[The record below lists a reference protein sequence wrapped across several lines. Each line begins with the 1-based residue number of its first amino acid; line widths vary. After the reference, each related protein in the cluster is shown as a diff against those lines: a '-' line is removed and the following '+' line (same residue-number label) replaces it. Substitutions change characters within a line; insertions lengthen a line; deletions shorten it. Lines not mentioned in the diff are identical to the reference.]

1 MSSSYVRDEIK
12 QFIVDNLT
20 TETLIDLSGEFR
32 DIDEVLADA
41 GLTRNDPWLGVEFIG
56 NTEEPITVAADYGKG
71 VYREMGAVMLHVV
84 DISKLGVAGAIMTR
98 AEALRNLLRG
108 RRIGDI
114 IIETVT
120 PPNFGEG
127 ATLNFEAGYTA
138 AIVMASYEYDK
149 VIA

>member
-1 MSSSYVRDEIK
+1 MSSVYVRDEIK
-12 QFIVDNLT
+12 QFVTENLT
-20 TETLIDLSGEFR
+20 SEILIDLSGEYR
-32 DIDEVLADA
+32 DIDDVIADA

-71 VYREMGAVMLHVV
+71 VYREMGAVMFHVV
-84 DISKLGVAGAIMTR
+84 GVSKLGVAGTIMAR
-98 AEALRNLLRG
+98 AEELRNLLRG
-108 RRIGDI
+108 RRINDI

-127 ATLNFEAGYTA
+127 ATLNFEAGYTS
-138 AIVMASYEYDK
+138 AIVMVSYEYDK